1 VPKCAADAKRR
12 CSTQKIRELFEI
24 SIWVSRE
31 TSRKSIFKKKLC
43 SALFGRDTE
52 IISTQYSRTIMSLLS
67 FLTEFKP
74 NWCQNEKPQFN
85 LTSTTHNY
93 HFSESTCDAVDLLI
107 NKAPKIDNSTWTLD
121 LAYIKNLFENKDSNV
136 DDWNGRQVQT
146 SQRFSNLNLKF

>member
-1 VPKCAADAKRR
+1 MGK
-12 CSTQKIRELFEI
+12 
-24 SIWVSRE
+24 SRE
-31 TSRKSIFKKKLC
+31 IKEEYFSKNFC
-43 SALFGRDTE
+43 SSLFGRDTE

-121 LAYIKNLFENKDSNV
+121 LAYIKNLFENKNSNV
-136 DDWNGRQVQT
+136 DDWNGRQVQKIT
-146 SQRFSNLNLKF
+146 LKI

>member
-1 VPKCAADAKRR
+1 MGN
-12 CSTQKIRELFEI
+12 
-24 SIWVSRE
+24 SRE
-31 TSRKSIFKKKLC
+31 IKEECFSKKFF
-43 SALFGRDTE
+43 SSLFGRDTE

-121 LAYIKNLFENKDSNV
+121 LAYIKNLFENKNSNV
-136 DDWNGRQVQT
+136 DDWNGRQVEKIT
-146 SQRFSNLNLKF
+146 LKCKFEILGKIQSLSLISSKRNTVPSKDFQK